1 MQARTA
7 TMALSSKK
15 TYPMSPIFRGFFISY
30 AGIANCKDLLYIESR
45 ESFLKVEDVQW
56 IC

>member
-15 TYPMSPIFRGFFISY
+15 TYPMSPIFRGFSISY
-30 AGIANCKDLLYIESR
+30 AGLWVLSMPAINLQL
-45 ESFLKVEDVQW
+45 
-56 IC
+56 

>member
-15 TYPMSPIFRGFFISY
+15 TYPMSPIFRGFPFHMRVLPTVKICY
-30 AGIANCKDLLYIESR
+30 T
-45 ESFLKVEDVQW
+45 LKVVNHS
-56 IC
+56 

>member
-30 AGIANCKDLLYIESR
+30 AGIANCKDLLSIYSR
-45 ESFLKVEDVQW
+45 EWFLKYQGVQW
-56 IC
+56 IY